1 MLLFGGLN
9 SVLLFIIV
17 FFVIKC
23 HYQVITKANI
33 YKINLLIV
41 FMEQY
46 YLPKELGLENLRFC
60 IDNYSPESLYI
71 RFKNSLGG
79 KIRVSEKLEGKKLDF
94 IKNESGLDILINSD
108 KVFHFSLGNQVDFF
122 LEYER
127 ILHTEEG
134 SQKIILDQGVNL
146 DPYGP
151 NLPEPNRSFLRTL
164 LDNNMMEITFPG
176 RVNLKF
182 HSLKEPKGKYWV
194 IDKHN

>member
-1 MLLFGGLN
+1 
-9 SVLLFIIV
+9 
-17 FFVIKC
+17 
-23 HYQVITKANI
+23 
-33 YKINLLIV
+33 
-41 FMEQY
+41 MEQY

-60 IDNYSPESLYI
+60 IDNYPAEFLYI
-71 RFKNSLGG
+71 RSKYSMGG
-79 KIRVSEKLEGKKLDF
+79 KIKVGEKLEGNKLDF
-94 IKNESGLDILINSD
+94 RKSESGLDILINSD
-108 KVFHFSLGNQVDFF
+108 KVFHFSLRNPVDFF

-127 ILHTEEG
+127 ILNTEDG
-134 SQKIILDQGVNL
+134 IGRKIILDPSVDL
-146 DPYGP
+146 DPYDP